1 VTVHGPADGWVE
13 GPGGQRF
20 WGRAGAAGLLAVDAG
35 RVLLQHRV
43 AWSHFGG
50 TWGLPGGAR
59 DVDESAVEGALRES
73 AEEAAVPPDA
83 LEVAF
88 TSVLDLGFW
97 SYTTVVAR
105 VTRPFEPVISDA
117 ESTELAWVPVDEV
130 DHLPLHPGLAA
141 SWPLLRAQLDRRLRL
156 VVDVANVVGSR
167 PDGWWRD
174 RAGAT
179 ERLLDAVEGSTDE
192 GWPAR
197 WFGLD
202 EEGPGAPTLVRA
214 PVTAVVEGEA
224 RAVADR
230 SGEVLVERAS
240 ADGDAT
246 IVRVAA
252 GAAEQ
257 VAVVTA
263 DRALAQRVRAAG
275 AAVLAPSALLT
286 LLDDRR

>member
-1 VTVHGPADGWVE
+1 MTVHGPADGWVE

-59 DVDESAVEGALRES
+59 DVDESAVAGALRES
-73 AEEAAVPPDA
+73 SEEAAVPPDA
-83 LEVAF
+83 LEIAF

-117 ESTELAWVPVDEV
+117 ESTELAWVPVDRV
-130 DHLPLHPGLAA
+130 DRLPLHPGLAA
-141 SWPLLRAQLDRRLRL
+141 SWPLLRTQLDRRLRL

-179 ERLLDAVEGSTDE
+179 DRLLDDVERAGAE

-202 EEGPGAPTLVRA
+202 AEGPGAPTLVRA

-224 RAVADR
+224 RRVGDR
-230 SGEVLVERAS
+230 SGAVVVERAS
-240 ADGDAT
+240 ADGDAA
-246 IVRVAA
+246 IVGVVR
-252 GAAEQ
+252 GATEH

-263 DRALAQRVRAAG
+263 DRGLAERVRAEG
-275 AAVLAPSALLT
+275 AAVLAPSALLA
-286 LLDDRR
+286 LLDDAR

>member
-1 VTVHGPADGWVE
+1 MTVHGPADGWVE

-59 DVDESAVEGALRES
+59 DVGESAVEGALRES

-105 VTRPFEPVISDA
+105 VTRAFEPVISDA
-117 ESTELAWVPVDEV
+117 ESTELAWVPVDQV
-130 DHLPLHPGLAA
+130 DRLPLHPGLAA
-141 SWPLLRAQLDRRLRL
+141 SWPVLRAQLDRRLRL

-179 ERLLDAVEGSTDE
+179 DRLLDAVERAGAE

-197 WFGLD
+197 WFGL
-202 EEGPGAPTLVRA
+202 EAEGPGAPTLVRA

-224 RAVADR
+224 RRVGDR
-230 SGEVLVERAS
+230 SALVTVERAS
-240 ADGDAT
+240 ADGDAA
-246 IVRVAA
+246 IVAVVR
-252 GAAEQ
+252 GASEQ

-263 DRALAQRVRAAG
+263 DRGLAERVRAEG
-275 AAVLAPSALLT
+275 AVVLAPSALLG
-286 LLDDRR
+286 LLDDDR